1 MLLVHKDPNIAGH
14 YNSVNILKQKILG
27 NWKTNTRKTDGILK
41 FFYLFLTSFITNT
54 CVSRPFC
61 SISSKDISN
70 FECRWCDEQGQKKF
84 FTGQFLR
91 YSKGNLMT
99 INNMSIKIKVC
110 GSLHRNSM
118 LVTHDNSDNVLTVNA
133 S

>member
-1 MLLVHKDPNIAGH
+1 MISQIVNVAGAM
-14 YNSVNILKQKILG
+14 NVL
-27 NWKTNTRKTDGILK
+27 
-41 FFYLFLTSFITNT
+41 
-54 CVSRPFC
+54 
-61 SISSKDISN
+61 
-70 FECRWCDEQGQKKF
+70 
-84 FTGQFLR
+84 TGQFLR

>member
-1 MLLVHKDPNIAGH
+1 MIIIDWCFLEQI
-14 YNSVNILKQKILG
+14 ITLG
-27 NWKTNTRKTDGILK
+27 SDK
-41 FFYLFLTSFITNT
+41 
-54 CVSRPFC
+54 
-61 SISSKDISN
+61 SS
-70 FECRWCDEQGQKKF
+70 KF